1 MTWRDVCGWK
11 VWRIVSRCVSRCV
24 SHAVARQVFE
34 KVMAENFRDLFQ
46 KHHVDVVSL
55 ENAVDVAAVAMQLL
69 GKPFDG
75 VLFGLGVEHFLY
87 AFADM

>member
-1 MTWRDVCGWK
+1 
-11 VWRIVSRCVSRCV
+11 
-24 SHAVARQVFE
+24 
-34 KVMAENFRDLFQ
+34 MAENFRDLFQ

>member
-1 MTWRDVCGWK
+1 
-11 VWRIVSRCVSRCV
+11 
-24 SHAVARQVFE
+24 
-34 KVMAENFRDLFQ
+34 MAENFRDLFQ
-46 KHHVDVVSL
+46 KHNVDVVSL

-75 VLFGLGVEHFLY
+75 VSFGLGVEHFLY